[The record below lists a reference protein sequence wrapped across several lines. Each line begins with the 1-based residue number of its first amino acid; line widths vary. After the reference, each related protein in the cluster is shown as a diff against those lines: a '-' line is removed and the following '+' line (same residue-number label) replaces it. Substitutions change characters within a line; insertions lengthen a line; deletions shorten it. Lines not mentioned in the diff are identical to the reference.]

1 MSSSLPLTC
10 SYPDKQHRLPFNV
23 LYPTHPKLPIELWE
37 YIIDWIEADRG
48 HDQEV
53 QETLSTCSVVCQA
66 WSIRAR
72 MHLFTSVYLKQQTL
86 FTFERL
92 LKRIRQFE
100 SVIREINIYFDF
112 PPQGLL
118 SALFISHRLHNLNS
132 LFINWLDLT
141 REHVYLSRALLPH
154 AVKHLGLFNL
164 PKCKL
169 SQLVHFLNP
178 FHSLTSFELGFD
190 ANDADCLEYSGQILP
205 PPCTAYSRTLTSL
218 ELELIPGVSK
228 FLDWCLKAET
238 FLSYLEELILLC
250 RNKDDSKFRASLE
263 GVGLLLS
270 RCSRS
275 VGELTLKLWNVPM
288 VNEISDICKSRNR
301 FFVPAICSYYD

>member
-1 MSSSLPLTC
+1 MNAFSRGYVSLSQSFEKLTSTSTFHPKVCSQLCSSLIASTTL
-10 SYPDKQHRLPFNV
+10 
-23 LYPTHPKLPIELWE
+23 
-37 YIIDWIEADRG
+37 
-48 HDQEV
+48 
-53 QETLSTCSVVCQA
+53 TLSS
-66 WSIRAR
+66 
-72 MHLFTSVYLKQQTL
+72 F
-86 FTFERL
+86 
-92 LKRIRQFE
+92 
-100 SVIREINIYFDF
+100 
-112 PPQGLL
+112 
-118 SALFISHRLHNLNS
+118 
-132 LFINWLDLT
+132 NWLDLT

-190 ANDADCLEYSGQILP
+190 ANDADCLEYSGQLLP

-218 ELELIPGVSK
+218 ELELIPGVGK

-275 VGELTLKLWNVPM
+275 VGELTLKLWYVPM

-301 FFVPAICSYYD
+301 FFVPVICSYYD